1 MNLLTTEK
9 DLVAVA
15 AALIGSDVS
24 LSTAEAQLVRQSG
37 GYASGKTVE
46 DVRRAILRGGDPLG
60 EAFVT
65 IRSSK
70 SRRYYGATY
79 TPTPVVESML
89 SWAMTENTPSRIVDP
104 GAGTGRY
111 LVAAANRFPLARLI
125 GVELDPMAALMLRA
139 NVAVLGLSPR
149 TTILVEDYRSVRL
162 PMIRGRTLFIGNPPY
177 VRHHD
182 ISEKW
187 KEWFAETAAG
197 YGIKVSKLAGL
208 HIHFFVKT
216 MQLGK
221 LGDFGAFI
229 TSAEWLDVNYGS
241 ALRELLA
248 DGLGGCAL
256 HVLDPNAMPFTDA
269 MTTGAI
275 TCFRVGHRPDSLR
288 VRSLG
293 TLDQLDRLTKG
304 KLIPWSD
311 MAKSKRWS
319 TIIRPGP
326 KPSPG
331 YIELGE
337 VCRVHFTGG
346 EPLLHPQLADM
357 VSDFRTAFPAAE
369 IVVVTNG
376 ILLAAQLDALLD
388 AGVSK
393 LSISLNAGSESAYRR
408 MKREFPDLHLH
419 AFSPEEI
426 DFGQRKS
433 GMELPDYFRWL
444 IDAGLGTMPGTA
456 AEILDDS
463 VRQIISPRKLN
474 TARWVEIVKAAHSV
488 GLRSTSTLM
497 YGHIE
502 TVEQVAAHLNLL
514 REIQRETGGF
524 TEFVPLGFIH
534 ERNILFNHM
543 NARAGASMPEDLRMI
558 AVARLF
564 LRPWISNIQMS
575 WVKMGP
581 KLAQMALLSGA
592 NDFGGTLMEESISRE
607 SGSHFGENLP
617 AEEIRQL
624 IRAVGRTPVERST
637 TYQILRRFDDPAE
650 DPPSLEPEQAPELS
664 GPARWRAAAQ
674 Y

>member
-1 MNLLTTEK
+1 MLERMLAGVSLEVGRILEAALEKRELSEPDASVLLSAEGADFFALLRAADLARSDDNGDDVSYVVVRNMNFTNVCYVGCSFCGFSRHRDEDDAYDHPLETLLEK
-9 DLVAVA
+9 ARDAVA
-15 AALIGSDVS
+15 
-24 LSTAEAQLVRQSG
+24 R
-37 GYASGKTVE
+37 
-46 DVRRAILRGGDPLG
+46 
-60 EAFVT
+60 
-65 IRSSK
+65 
-70 SRRYYGATY
+70 GAT
-79 TPTPVVESML
+79 EL
-89 SWAMTENTPSRIVDP
+89 CIQGGIHP
-104 GAGTGRY
+104 GKDHTH
-111 LVAAANRFPLARLI
+111 
-125 GVELDPMAALMLRA
+125 
-139 NVAVLGLSPR
+139 
-149 TTILVEDYRSVRL
+149 YR
-162 PMIRGRTLFIGNPPY
+162 
-177 VRHHD
+177 D
-182 ISEKW
+182 
-187 KEWFAETAAG
+187 
-197 YGIKVSKLAGL
+197 
-208 HIHFFVKT
+208 
-216 MQLGK
+216 
-221 LGDFGAFI
+221 
-229 TSAEWLDVNYGS
+229 
-241 ALRELLA
+241 
-248 DGLGGCAL
+248 
-256 HVLDPNAMPFTDA
+256 
-269 MTTGAI
+269 
-275 TCFRVGHRPDSLR
+275 
-288 VRSLG
+288 
-293 TLDQLDRLTKG
+293 
-304 KLIPWSD
+304 
-311 MAKSKRWS
+311 
-319 TIIRPGP
+319 
-326 KPSPG
+326 
-331 YIELGE
+331 
-337 VCRVHFTGG
+337 
-346 EPLLHPQLADM
+346 
-357 VSDFRTAFPAAE
+357 
-369 IVVVTNG
+369 
-376 ILLAAQLDALLD
+376 ILLA
-388 AGVSK
+388 
-393 LSISLNAGSESAYRR
+393 

-444 IDAGLGTMPGTA
+444 MDAGLGTMPGTA

-637 TYQILRRFDDPAE
+637 TYRILRRFTDPAE